1 MRHQER
7 TEKFNKRTRERY
19 RGSFYELFVIRW
31 VFLSSLISEL
41 MQLEQKQRRCR

>member
-7 TEKFNKRTRERY
+7 TDKFNRRVKERY
-19 RGSFYELFVIRW
+19 QGSFYGLFVVRW

-41 MQLEQKQRRCR
+41 MQLEKNNLCGR